1 MANKKISELTAK
13 AAQLQDDDLVMV
25 SDYNGATYDTKS
37 VTGANIRPF
46 KTVLFN
52 ISQSGTAAPTV
63 NFSYETEVS
72 QTFTFTRDSAGVY
85 KLTASS
91 ALFTLDKTFVII
103 SLGGAGSGA
112 NIGAYRQSTTQI
124 LFYTADSTTSIVSDS
139 LITLAN
145 LEIKI
150 IK

>member
-13 AAQLQDDDLVMV
+13 GAQLEDSDLVMV

-46 KTVLFN
+46 KTIMFTL
-52 ISQSGTAAPTV
+52 SQVGTAAPTV
-63 NFSYETEVS
+63 DWSYETEVT
-72 QTFTFTRDSAGVY
+72 QTFTFARSAVGVY
-85 KLTASS
+85 TITASS
-91 ALFTLDKTFVII
+91 ALFTASKTFINI
-103 SLGGAGSGA
+103 SVGASGVGT
-112 NIGAYRQSTTQI
+112 NIGAYRTSTTVI
-124 LFYTADSTTSIVSDS
+124 TFNTADSTAASLLDS
-139 LITLAN
+139 LLDVAQ